1 MQYILTFIIGLIT
14 FKVFHSLLNDN
25 VLEKYIEKLISNATF
40 KEIPELIKGKTGF
53 ANNLGIKIFY
63 EDLCLS
69 EKPIS
74 TIILINGSSESLIQ
88 WPDKM
93 VRNFLINDFRVI
105 RFDNRGLG
113 MSDWIEDWS
122 NSNSYSLNDMAL
134 DTLAVANHLN
144 IDKFH
149 LIGYSMGGMI
159 SQILAINYPEKI
171 LSLTTLMSS
180 GHVFD
185 PEAEKADSKRLG
197 QLRKMIYGYRN
208 KKKELKKAL
217 KFHFK
222 LSHLWVGS
230 ENYVHN
236 QEKELEKILYEIKK
250 RNGYNKKAFYQH
262 KKAIKNSGSRYSKL
276 KKIKTPTLII
286 HGSDDPLVKAS
297 HSKKMA
303 SLIHGC
309 KLYIIKGMGHDF
321 NKNFKNRINSIILP
335 HILRNS

>member
-69 EKPIS
+69 ENPIS